1 MSLSFKVDT
10 ELTWAQGAESKFY
23 RCRKEMDKRG
33 VLSTWS
39 PDRKE
44 PQVLSGQRKENGVVV
59 KNMSSGG
66 FVVEY

>member
-44 PQVLSGQRKENGVVV
+44 PQVLSGQRKENGEEHELWGLCSRILAV
-59 KNMSSGG
+59 
-66 FVVEY
+66 